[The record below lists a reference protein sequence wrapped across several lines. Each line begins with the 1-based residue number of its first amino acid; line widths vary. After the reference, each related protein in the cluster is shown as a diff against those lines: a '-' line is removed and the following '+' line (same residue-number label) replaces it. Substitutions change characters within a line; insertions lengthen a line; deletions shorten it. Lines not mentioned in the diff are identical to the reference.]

1 MFEWIKKKVQKQA
14 IPGKRSSE
22 SLSGFIPLCSGEERV
37 LPGEYAMWFPTPEDT
52 QFSASSALGQIE
64 RLYRASSGM
73 EEVLYA
79 AILCRLGAIDGNV
92 TQLALPEEGAVFP
105 VLGSSGQGFLLSA
118 SEEKGIRLHFH
129 RSTPADIRT
138 NAMEEI
144 ASRLEEWRQIHWSAS
159 TEPQTSPHYA
169 GEGWWSLMKQAASE
183 IEARHEPL
191 LSIGKI
197 LY

>member
-1 MFEWIKKKVQKQA
+1 MFGWIKKKVQKQA
-14 IPGKRSSE
+14 ITEKRPSE

-129 RSTPADIRT
+129 RSTPTDIRT

-144 ASRLEEWRQIHWSAS
+144 ASRLEEWRQIHGGAS